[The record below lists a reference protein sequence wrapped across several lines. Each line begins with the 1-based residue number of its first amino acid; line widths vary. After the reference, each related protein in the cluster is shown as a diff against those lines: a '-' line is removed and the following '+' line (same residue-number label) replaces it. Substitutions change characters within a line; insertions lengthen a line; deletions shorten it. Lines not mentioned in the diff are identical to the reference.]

1 MPLSMSQMSLPAFRR
16 GFDVLSTL
24 LDRAEQHAE
33 AKTIDVAVILQAR
46 LALDMMPFVRQ
57 VQTVC
62 DGPKLAL
69 ARLSGV
75 EAPSFPDTEASFPEL
90 RDRLAKTR
98 DFVVS
103 IKPEWLDG
111 AETRAI
117 SLKAGPNTLDFAGQD
132 YLLAF
137 VLPNFYFHLT
147 TAYAILRHNG
157 VPLGKMDYLGP
168 LPLR

>member
-1 MPLSMSQMSLPAFRR
+1 MPLSMSQVSLPAFLR

-24 LDRAEQHAE
+24 LDKAEQHAE
-33 AKTIDVAVILQAR
+33 AKKIDVAVLMQAR
-46 LALDMMPFVRQ
+46 LSLDMMPFVRQ
-57 VQTVC
+57 VQTIC

-69 ARLSGV
+69 ARLSGI
-75 EAPSFPDTEASFPEL
+75 EAPSFPDTETSFAEL
-90 RDRLAKTR
+90 RDRVAKTR
-98 DFVVS
+98 DFVGS
-103 IKPEWLDG
+103 IKPESLEG

-117 SLKAGPNTLDFAGQD
+117 SLKAGPRTLDFAGQD

-137 VLPNFYFHLT
+137 VLPNFYFHVT

-157 VPLGKMDYLGP
+157 VPLGKIDYLGA

>member
-1 MPLSMSQMSLPAFRR
+1 MPSMSEICLPAFHR
-16 GFDVLSTL
+16 GFDVLSTI
-24 LDRAEQHAE
+24 LDKAEQHAE
-33 AKTIDVAVILQAR
+33 AKAIETAVLLQAR
-46 LALDMMPFVRQ
+46 LSLDMLPFVRQ
-57 VQTVC
+57 VQMIC

-69 ARLSGV
+69 GRLAGV

-90 RDRLAKTR
+90 RERLSKTKA
-98 DFVVS
+98 FVGS
-103 IKPEWLDG
+103 IRPASLDG
-111 AETRAI
+111 SESRAI
-117 SLKAGPNTLDFAGQD
+117 SVKGRTRTMEFTGQD

-157 VPLGKMDYLGP
+157 VSLGKMDYLGA